1 MNYSFHQLE
10 MFLKIVQTK
19 SITKTAEAM
28 HLTQPAVSIQLKNFQ
43 KQFDIPLTEVI
54 NKKIYI
60 TDFGKE
66 IAESAENIINEANL
80 INYQMMKFKGAL
92 TGTLKINS
100 VSTGKYVIPYFLS
113 EFLKKN
119 ENIELRLDVSNKS
132 KVIENLEHN
141 ETDFSLV
148 SIVPK
153 NLQLNS
159 IELMPNSLFLVGNP
173 HILKKNT
180 QINKTILEQLPLIY
194 REEGSSTRMAM
205 EKFIEKNH
213 INVRKKLQLTSNE
226 AVKQAVLAGIGYSIM
241 PIIGLKN
248 ELQNNQLQI
257 IPIKGLP
264 IKTTWNIVWLKSK
277 KLSPVAKAFVQELE
291 IQKAKIIDESFSW
304 IAKYH

>member
-159 IELMPNSLFLVGNP
+159 IELMPNSLFLVGNE
-173 HILKKNT
+173 HVLNKNT
-180 QINKTILEQLPLIY
+180 EINKSILEGLPLIY
-194 REEGSSTRMAM
+194 REEGSSTRMTM

-213 INVRKKLQLTSNE
+213 INVRKKIQLTSNE
-226 AVKQAVLAGIGYSIM
+226 AVKQAVIAGIGYSIM

-277 KLSPVAKAFVQELE
+277 KLSPVAKAFIEDLE
-291 IQKAKIIDESFSW
+291 NQKAKIIDESFSW

>member
-66 IAESAENIINEANL
+66 IAESAENIINEAN
-80 INYQMMKFKGAL
+80 L

-159 IELMPNSLFLVGNP
+159 IELMPNSLFLVGNE
-173 HILKKNT
+173 HVLNKNT
-180 QINKTILEQLPLIY
+180 EINKSILEGLPLIY
-194 REEGSSTRMAM
+194 REEGSSTRMTM

-213 INVRKKLQLTSNE
+213 INVRKKIQLTSNE
-226 AVKQAVLAGIGYSIM
+226 AVKQAVIAGIGYSIM

-277 KLSPVAKAFVQELE
+277 KLSPVAKAFIEDLE
-291 IQKAKIIDESFSW
+291 NQKAKIIDESFSW

>member
-80 INYQMMKFKGAL
+80 INYQIMKFKGAL

-132 KVIENLEHN
+132 KVIENLAHN

-159 IELMPNSLFLVGNP
+159 IELMPNSLFLVGNT

-226 AVKQAVLAGIGYSIM
+226 AVKQAVIAGIGYSIM

-277 KLSPVAKAFVQELE
+277 KLSPVAKAFIEELE
-291 IQKAKIIDESFSW
+291 IQKAKIIDELFSW

>member
-1 MNYSFHQLE
+1 

-277 KLSPVAKAFVQELE
+277 KLSPVAKAFIEELE
-291 IQKAKIIDESFSW
+291 NQKNKIIDESFSW

>member
-10 MFLKIVQTK
+10 MFLKIVQTR

-92 TGTLKINS
+92 TGSLKINS

-113 EFLKKN
+113 DFLKKN
-119 ENIELRLDVSNKS
+119 ENIELRLDVSNKA
-132 KVIENLEHN
+132 KVIEDLENN
-141 ETDFSLV
+141 EADFSLV

-159 IELMPNSLFLVGNP
+159 IELMPNSLFLVGSQ
-173 HILKKNT
+173 HSLKKNT
-180 QINKTILEQLPLIY
+180 EINKSILEGLPLIY
-194 REEGSSTRMAM
+194 REEGSATRMAM
-205 EKFIEKNH
+205 EKFIERNRIK
-213 INVRKKLQLTSNE
+213 VRKKIQLTSNE

-264 IKTTWNIVWLKSK
+264 IKTTWNLVWLKSK
-277 KLSPVAKAFVQELE
+277 KLSPVAKAYIQELE
-291 IQKAKIIDESFSW
+291 NQKAKIITESFSW
-304 IAKYH
+304 IKNYH

>member
-148 SIVPK
+148 SILPK

-159 IELMPNSLFLVGNP
+159 IELMPNSLFLVGNQQ
-173 HILKKNT
+173 ILNANT
-180 QINKTILEQLPLIY
+180 QINKIILEGLPLIY

-277 KLSPVAKAFVQELE
+277 KLSPVAKAFIEDLE
-291 IQKAKIIDESFSW
+291 NQKAKIIDESFSW
-304 IAKYH
+304 IANYH

>member
-43 KQFDIPLTEVI
+43 RQFDIPLTEVI

-66 IAESAENIINEANL
+66 IAKSAESIINEANL

-159 IELMPNSLFLVGNP
+159 IELMPNSLFLVGNQ
-173 HILKKNT
+173 HILNKNT
-180 QINKTILEQLPLIY
+180 QINKTILEGLPLIY
-194 REEGSSTRMAM
+194 REEGSATRMAM
-205 EKFIEKNH
+205 EKFIERNR
-213 INVRKKLQLTSNE
+213 INVRKKIQLTSNE
-226 AVKQAVLAGIGYSIM
+226 AVKQAILAGIGYSIM

-248 ELQNNQLQI
+248 ELQHNQLHI

-291 IQKAKIIDESFSW
+291 NQKAKIITESFSW

>member
-148 SIVPK
+148 SILPK

-159 IELMPNSLFLVGNP
+159 IELMPNSLFLVGNQQ
-173 HILKKNT
+173 ILNTNT
-180 QINKTILEQLPLIY
+180 QINKTILEGLPLIY
-194 REEGSSTRMAM
+194 REEGSSTRMSM

-277 KLSPVAKAFVQELE
+277 KLSPVAKAFIEDLE
-291 IQKAKIIDESFSW
+291 NQKAKIIDESFSW
-304 IAKYH
+304 IANYH

>member
-113 EFLKKN
+113 DFFKKN
-119 ENIELRLDVSNKS
+119 ESVELRLDVSNKAR
-132 KVIENLEHN
+132 VIENLENN
-141 ETDFSLV
+141 ETDFSIV
-148 SIVPK
+148 SFLPK
-153 NLQLNS
+153 NLKLNS
-159 IELMPNSLFLVGNP
+159 IELMPNSLYLVGNELP
-173 HILKKNT
+173 QKENVV
-180 QINKTILEQLPLIY
+180 INKPVLESLSLIY
-194 REEGSSTRMAM
+194 REEGSAPRLAM
-205 EKFIEKNH
+205 EKFIEKNRIKVH
-213 INVRKKLQLTSNE
+213 KKIQLTSNE
-226 AVKQAVLAGIGYSIM
+226 AVKQAVIAGMGYSIM

-257 IPIKGLP
+257 IPVKGLP
-264 IKTTWNIVWLKSK
+264 LKTTWNVIWLKNK
-277 KLSPVAKAFVQELE
+277 KLSPVAKSFIQHLE
-291 IQKAKIIDESFSW
+291 QNKEKIITESFNW
-304 IAKYH
+304 IRNY

>member
-1 MNYSFHQLE
+1 

-113 EFLKKN
+113 DFFKKN
-119 ENIELRLDVSNKS
+119 ENVELRLDVSNKAR
-132 KVIENLEHN
+132 VIENLENN
-141 ETDFSLV
+141 ETDFSIV
-148 SIVPK
+148 SFLPTNIK
-153 NLQLNS
+153 LNS
-159 IELMPNSLFLVGNP
+159 IELMPNTLYLVGNE
-173 HILKKNT
+173 LLQKENT
-180 QINKTILEQLPLIY
+180 PINKSIIESLPLIY
-194 REEGSSTRMAM
+194 REEGSATRLAM
-205 EKFIEKNH
+205 EKFIEKNRIKVH
-213 INVRKKLQLTSNE
+213 KKIQLTSNE
-226 AVKQAVLAGIGYSIM
+226 AVKQAVIAGMGYSIM

-257 IPIKGLP
+257 IPVKGLP
-264 IKTTWNIVWLKSK
+264 LKTTWNVIWLKNK
-277 KLSPVAKAFVQELE
+277 KLSPVAKSFIQHLE
-291 IQKAKIIDESFSW
+291 QNKEKIITESFNW
-304 IAKYH
+304 IRNY

>member
-148 SIVPK
+148 SILPK

-159 IELMPNSLFLVGNP
+159 IELMPNSLFLVGNQQ
-173 HILKKNT
+173 ILNTNT
-180 QINKTILEQLPLIY
+180 QINNTILEGLPLIY
-194 REEGSSTRMAM
+194 REEGSSTRMSM

-277 KLSPVAKAFVQELE
+277 KLSPVAKAFIEDLE
-291 IQKAKIIDESFSW
+291 NQKAKIIDESFSW
-304 IAKYH
+304 IANYH

>member
-113 EFLKKN
+113 DFFKKN
-119 ENIELRLDVSNKS
+119 ENVELRLDVSNKAR
-132 KVIENLEHN
+132 VIENLENN
-141 ETDFSLV
+141 ETDFSIV
-148 SIVPK
+148 SFLPTNIK
-153 NLQLNS
+153 LNS
-159 IELMPNSLFLVGNP
+159 IELMPNTLYLVGNE
-173 HILKKNT
+173 LLQKENT
-180 QINKTILEQLPLIY
+180 PINKSIIESLPLIY
-194 REEGSSTRMAM
+194 REEGSATRLAM
-205 EKFIEKNH
+205 EKFIEKNRIKVH
-213 INVRKKLQLTSNE
+213 KKIQLTSNE
-226 AVKQAVLAGIGYSIM
+226 AVKQAVIAGMGYSIM

-257 IPIKGLP
+257 IPVKGLP
-264 IKTTWNIVWLKSK
+264 LKTTWNVIWLKNK
-277 KLSPVAKAFVQELE
+277 KLSPVAKSFIQHLE
-291 IQKAKIIDESFSW
+291 QNKEKIITESFNW
-304 IAKYH
+304 IRNY

>member
-1 MNYSFHQLE
+1 MNFSFHQLE

-100 VSTGKYVIPYFLS
+100 VSTGKYVIPYFLYD
-113 EFLKKN
+113 FFKKN
-119 ENIELRLDVSNKS
+119 ESVELRLDVSNKA
-132 KVIENLEHN
+132 KVIENLENN
-141 ETDFSLV
+141 ETDL
-148 SIVPK
+148 SIVSFLPK
-153 NLQLNS
+153 NIKLNS
-159 IELMPNSLFLVGNP
+159 IELMPNTLYLVGNE
-173 HILKKNT
+173 LLQKENT
-180 QINKTILEQLPLIY
+180 PINKSALEILPLIY

-205 EKFIEKNH
+205 EKFIEKNR
-213 INVRKKLQLTSNE
+213 IKVRKKIQLTSNE
-226 AVKQAVLAGIGYSIM
+226 AVKQAVMAGMGYSIM
-241 PIIGLKN
+241 PIIGIKN
-248 ELQNNQLQI
+248 ELQNKQLQI
-257 IPIKGLP
+257 IDVKGLP
-264 IKTTWNIVWLKSK
+264 VKTTWSVVWLKDK
-277 KLSPVAKAFVQELE
+277 KLSPVAKSFIQHLE
-291 IQKAKIIDESFSW
+291 NTKENIIAESFSW
-304 IAKYH
+304 IKKYH

>member
-80 INYQMMKFKGAL
+80 INYQMMKHKGAL

-159 IELMPNSLFLVGNP
+159 IELMPNSLFLVGNE
-173 HILKKNT
+173 HILNKNT
-180 QINKTILEQLPLIY
+180 EINKSILEGLPLIY
-194 REEGSSTRMAM
+194 REEGSSTRMTM

-291 IQKAKIIDESFSW
+291 NQKAKIIDESFSW
-304 IAKYH
+304 IANYH

>member
-1 MNYSFHQLE
+1 
-10 MFLKIVQTK
+10 
-19 SITKTAEAM
+19 
-28 HLTQPAVSIQLKNFQ
+28 
-43 KQFDIPLTEVI
+43 
-54 NKKIYI
+54 
-60 TDFGKE
+60 
-66 IAESAENIINEANL
+66 
-80 INYQMMKFKGAL
+80 MKHKGAL

-100 VSTGKYVIPYFLS
+100 VSTGKYVIPYFIS

>member
-10 MFLKIVQTK
+10 MFLKIVQTR

-92 TGTLKINS
+92 TGSLKINS

-113 EFLKKN
+113 DFLKKN
-119 ENIELRLDVSNKS
+119 ENIELRLDVSNKA
-132 KVIENLEHN
+132 KVIEDLENN
-141 ETDFSLV
+141 EADFSLV
-148 SIVPK
+148 SLVPK
-153 NLQLNS
+153 NIQLNS
-159 IELMPNSLFLVGNP
+159 IELMPNSLFLVRSQNS
-173 HILKKNT
+173 LKKNT
-180 QINKTILEQLPLIY
+180 EINKSILEGLPLIY
-194 REEGSSTRMAM
+194 REEGSATRMAM
-205 EKFIEKNH
+205 EKFIERNRIK
-213 INVRKKLQLTSNE
+213 VRKKIQLTSNE

-264 IKTTWNIVWLKSK
+264 IKTTWNLVWLKSK
-277 KLSPVAKAFVQELE
+277 KLSPVAKAFILELE
-291 IQKAKIIDESFSW
+291 NQKAKIISESFSW
-304 IAKYH
+304 IKNYH